1 MPARFLVI
9 EIRKRNSKQCF
20 QRRGSQG
27 VITCRRGHG
36 VKSVEVMEKEDFT
49 VKEDFTRYVLSSDHA
64 SFYSVFLH
72 LIMQTLAAYLEHVRC
87 LLPLASLRFV
97 GFSGSL
103 NRSDSIRYSKF
114 FVAPAPRMP
123 VISSPEIS
131 SPEERS
137 TARWMML
144 SSSRTFPGHRYCI
157 SCASAPEESLLRTR
171 PRLSLHFWRKKS
183 ARRGMSSLR
192 SRSGGMGTGTT

>member
-87 LLPLASLRFV
+87 LLPLASLRFE
-97 GFSGSL
+97 GFL
-103 NRSDSIRYSKF
+103 YDLLFY
-114 FVAPAPRMP
+114 
-123 VISSPEIS
+123 
-131 SPEERS
+131 
-137 TARWMML
+137 
-144 SSSRTFPGHRYCI
+144 
-157 SCASAPEESLLRTR
+157 LLRDFFHR
-171 PRLSLHFWRKKS
+171 PRQGKPRALFRIIEQI
-183 ARRGMSSLR
+183 
-192 SRSGGMGTGTT
+192 